1 MKSIYNMVTK
11 QQWEKEVREVFEQI
25 KKHDKPYNI
34 EVEGIEFTILPNV
47 FSPKYFTDSVWFA
60 KEVPKIVGNKKML
73 EIGTGIGI
81 IAVFA
86 ALKGAKVSA
95 TDINPVAVQNAR
107 LNFEKL
113 NLDIPV
119 YEGNMY
125 EPLPRDEKF
134 DFIFWNHPFNKG
146 DNPDEEILLQAGF
159 DYNYQGLEK
168 YIKDAEKFLKKNG
181 RLLLGTGNFADLDA
195 IKDIARQYGYEIILI
210 KSIRTPLA
218 IESFVDNEYQIY
230 EMKKL

>member
-1 MKSIYNMVTK
+1 MVTK